1 MTKALV
7 ADDSK
12 LIRQIEVS
20 VFAKIGGVEIDEA
33 EDGADALEKL
43 TENKYDIVLLDWM
56 MPKMTGEQVLREIRG
71 VAGPNKD
78 TPVLMVTAEVER
90 KKIIQ
95 LASLGISGYVTK
107 PFTSESLEG
116 HIKAI
121 LEKKKKVVL
130 G

>member
-1 MTKALV
+1 MKALV

-33 EDGADALEKL
+33 EDGADALKKL